1 VNYPPCF
8 KLQVWVRYIVYLLTL
23 VCKNKIIMASKPFF
37 VLYFSYAILTLSNPI
52 IAVKP
57 ITKEEYYF

>member
-8 KLQVWVRYIVYLLTL
+8 KLQIWVRHIVDMLAL
-23 VCKNKIIMASKPFF
+23 VYKDKIIMASKLFL

-52 IAVKP
+52 IVGKP
-57 ITKEEYYF
+57 IT